1 MMVMLVCAQS
11 MLVLC
16 QLFILW
22 RVEIRIKYWKELR
35 EEVKEMFERERADF
49 FENLI
54 KEKLD

>member
-1 MMVMLVCAQS
+1 MIVVCIQI
-11 MLVLC
+11 MCVVF

-22 RVEIRIKYWKELR
+22 RVEMRIKYWKELR
-35 EEVKEMFERERADF
+35 EEVKEMFETERADF

>member
-1 MMVMLVCAQS
+1 MIIMLVCAQS

-22 RVEIRIKYWKELR
+22 RVEIRIKYWEKLR
-35 EEVKEMFERERADF
+35 EEVEKMFERGRADF

>member
-1 MMVMLVCAQS
+1 MLVCAQS

-22 RVEIRIKYWKELR
+22 RVEIRIKYWKDLR